1 MKLVRDLSALFAL
14 LISISML
21 MYAQPEHRKA
31 VDFYLGVSFVVLAFL
46 LLAIWRE
53 LERLEDRILELEF
66 ILGESS
72 GGEDDGEGMEG

>member
-14 LISISML
+14 LVSISVL
-21 MYAQPEHRKA
+21 LRAQPESRGSA
-31 VDFYLGVSFVVLAFL
+31 DFYLSIAFFVLAFL

-66 ILGESS
+66 VLGESE
-72 GGEDDGEGMEG
+72 GNGDDAEDVDG

>member
-14 LISISML
+14 LVSLSLL
-21 MYAQPEHRKA
+21 MYAQPEHRRD
-31 VDFYLGVSFVVLAFL
+31 VGFYLGISFVVLAFL

-66 ILGESS
+66 ILGESD
-72 GGEDDGEGMEG
+72 GGENDGEDMEK